1 MSAPTIRRATAADA
15 QGILDCLRLA
25 FAPYRERYTPAGY
38 ADTVLEPA
46 TIQKRLATMTVLVA
60 TNDSEEIVGTIG
72 CQAVG
77 AGEGHIRGMA
87 VHPGWQGT
95 GAAQLLLDAALAELR
110 SRGCSRVT
118 LDTTEPLRRATRFYE
133 RNGFRASGN
142 VSDFFGMPLFEYV
155 KELG

>member
-1 MSAPTIRRATAADA
+1 MRAPAIRRATAADA
-15 QGILDCLRLA
+15 EGILDCLRLA

-46 TIQKRLATMTVLVA
+46 TIQKRLAAMTVLVA
-60 TNDSEEIVGTIG
+60 ASDSGEIVGAIG

-77 AGEGHIRGMA
+77 GGEGHLRGMA
-87 VHPGWQGT
+87 VHPAWQGT

-118 LDTTEPLRRATRFYE
+118 LDTTEPLQRATRFYQ
-133 RNGFRASGN
+133 RNGFRPSGK
-142 VSDFFGMPLFEYV
+142 VDDFFGMPLFEYV